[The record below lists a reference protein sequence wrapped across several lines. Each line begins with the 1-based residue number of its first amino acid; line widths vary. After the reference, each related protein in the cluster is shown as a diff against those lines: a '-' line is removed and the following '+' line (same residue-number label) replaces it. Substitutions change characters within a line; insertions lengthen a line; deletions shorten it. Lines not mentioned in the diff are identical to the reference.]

1 VNEHQRTWGLSC
13 AVLVGTRPGG
23 YKQTEGAALSGT
35 AAPASE
41 GEVAAVL
48 AALAG
53 VRRGDAVAAV
63 GAGRLTRACLAAGC
77 GEPLL
82 DEVSAADAT
91 ARVVVVER
99 AYDVAGALRLLA
111 PGGRL
116 VGVAAD
122 RGAAARAA
130 GQAGL
135 ELRHVE
141 PLGAGVAWSG
151 VRPLAP

>member
-1 VNEHQRTWGLSC
+1 VNEHQRTYGLSC

-23 YKQTEGAALSGT
+23 YKQTEGELLTGT
-35 AAPASE
+35 AAE
-41 GEVAAVL
+41 GETAAVL

-63 GAGRLTRACLAAGC
+63 GCGRITRACLAAGC
-77 GEPLL
+77 GLPLL
-82 DEVSAADAT
+82 DEASAPDAA

-99 AYDVAGALRLLA
+99 AVDVRGALRLLA

-122 RGAAARAA
+122 RSAAARVAA
-130 GQAGL
+130 SAGL

-141 PLGAGVAWSG
+141 PLSAGVAWSAA
-151 VRPLAP
+151 RALAP